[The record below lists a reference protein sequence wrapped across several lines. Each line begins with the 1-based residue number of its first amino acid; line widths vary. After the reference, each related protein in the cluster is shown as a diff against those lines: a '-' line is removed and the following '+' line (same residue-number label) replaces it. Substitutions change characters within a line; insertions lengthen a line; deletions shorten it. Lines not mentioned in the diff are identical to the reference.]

1 MAKKLEGFLRS
12 EAKFIMELLQLAGV
26 PDRQTND
33 VEDDEEKEP
42 TENNTF
48 KKAPR
53 AKSLQELQERL
64 EKVRGKRKLNYR
76 EKLEKKKLKNQ
87 LKKKTKQSERHAKHK
102 LVRAAKLSENT
113 IEKQSETETDSTK
126 PDKPIYNKDEKIV
139 FSKFDFSEIGK
150 KKKVKLEKDP
160 KKILK
165 NLEKQKEKINRL
177 KESGEIEKAI
187 EIKEKAAWK
196 NALAKAEGQKI
207 KDDPLLLQKSV
218 KRKEQKQRSSKKKW
232 EQRIQGVEKAKQ
244 ERQQKRKDN
253 IQKRKKDKKTNKL
266 KKAAK
271 RGKIIPG
278 F

>member
-12 EAKFIMELLQLAGV
+12 ESKFIMELLQLAGV
-26 PDRQTND
+26 PDRQVND
-33 VEDDEEKEP
+33 DDEADEKEP
-42 TENNTF
+42 GEENTF

-53 AKSLQELQERL
+53 AKSLLELQERL
-64 EKVRGKRKLNYR
+64 EKVKGKRKLNYR
-76 EKLEKKKLKNQ
+76 EKLEKQKLKNQ

-102 LVRAAKLSENT
+102 LVRAAKLSVVKED
-113 IEKQSETETDSTK
+113 QSATEADSTK
-126 PDKPIYNKDEKIV
+126 SEKPIYNKDEKIV
-139 FSKFDFSEIGK
+139 FSKFDFSEIGN
-150 KKKVKLEKDP
+150 KKKVKHERDP

-165 NLEKQKEKINRL
+165 NIEKQKEKISRL

-187 EIKEKAAWK
+187 QIKEKSAWK

-218 KRKEQKQRSSKKKW
+218 KKKEQKQRSSKKKW
-232 EQRIQGVEKAKQ
+232 EQRTQGVEKAKQ
-244 ERQQKRKDN
+244 ERQQKRTDN

>member
-1 MAKKLEGFLRS
+1 MAKKLEEFLRS
-12 EAKFIMELLQLAGV
+12 ESKFIMELLKLAGV
-26 PDRQTND
+26 PDRQIH
-33 VEDDEEKEP
+33 DDEEADETEP
-42 TENNTF
+42 IEKNTF

-53 AKSLQELQERL
+53 AKSVQELQERL
-64 EKVRGKRKLNYR
+64 EKVKGKRKLNYR

-87 LKKKTKQSERHAKHK
+87 LKKKTKQSERHAQHK
-102 LVRAAKLSENT
+102 LVRAAKLSGAT
-113 IEKQSETETDSTK
+113 EKQSTTETDSTK
-126 PDKPIYNKDEKIV
+126 SDKPIYNKDEKIV

-150 KKKVKLEKDP
+150 KKKLKIEKDP

-165 NLEKQKEKINRL
+165 NLEKQKEKISRL

-218 KRKEQKQRSSKKKW
+218 KKKEQKQRSSKKKW